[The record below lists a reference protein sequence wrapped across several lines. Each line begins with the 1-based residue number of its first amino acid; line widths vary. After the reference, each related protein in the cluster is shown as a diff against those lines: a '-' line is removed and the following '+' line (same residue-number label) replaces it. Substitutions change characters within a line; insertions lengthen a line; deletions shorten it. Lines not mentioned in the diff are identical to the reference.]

1 MDQQNKVEPETD
13 QYLQNG
19 RFVEEV
25 RIVQYK
31 ELEKKWLSIWK
42 KITLKSLKSSP
53 DSLRTYMQNLKFL
66 VENKGR

>member
-42 KITLKSLKSSP
+42 KITLKSLKSST

>member
-1 MDQQNKVEPETD
+1 MDQQNKIEPETD
-13 QYLQNG
+13 QYLQSD
-19 RFVEEV
+19 RSVEEV

-42 KITLKSLKSSP
+42 NITLNSLKSST

-66 VENKGR
+66 VKNKGR

>member
-1 MDQQNKVEPETD
+1 MDQQNKIEPETD
-13 QYLQNG
+13 QYLQSG

-42 KITLKSLKSSP
+42 NITLNSLKSST

-66 VENKGR
+66 VKNKGR